1 MDLSTYWQYEPQE
14 VMAELQTFVSGLSN
28 AEAAKRSLAGSHKKK
43 EKPQLLQDII
53 LFFSQF
59 KSPLTLL
66 LVAAVI
72 LSAFLGETSDVFIIL
87 FILLATGIMSFIQE
101 RHAGKAVEK
110 LRSIIR
116 TKVKLMRD
124 NAATEVYTEEVVAGD
139 VLLFAAGDMIPADC
153 LLIEAKD
160 MHANEATLTGE
171 TYPAEKRPG
180 KLPADTGMSK
190 RSNVLFE
197 GTSIVSGTGK
207 AIAVL
212 TGTDTVFGKISAS
225 LSKPAEETAFEKGI
239 RKFGYLLMQITIVLA
254 IIILAVNIYFG
265 RPLIDSLLF
274 GLALAVGMAPELL
287 PAIMTIAMSAGAK
300 RMAAQ
305 KVIVK
310 KLSSIQNLGEINLFC
325 SDKTGTLTEGVLK
338 VSSIVDIEG
347 NENTKV
353 KQLAFLNAAFESGF
367 ANPMDDALRAMDNV
381 SADGYTKTD
390 EIPYD
395 FLRKRLSV
403 CVQKEQQ
410 HLLVTKGAV
419 SNIVAICDKVLMG
432 DGSVLP
438 FADEK
443 NKIDELYRKF
453 SSQGFRTIGVCYK
466 ESDKQTALTKE
477 DEQQMIFAGFVLL
490 YDPPK
495 EGVIEIIRELKKN
508 GVGLKIITGD
518 NKLVAAYIAEKIG
531 MKHVVVIAGN
541 EIRKMSPE
549 ALVHHVQAAN
559 VFAEIEP
566 QQKESIIKALRKAG
580 NTVAYMGDG
589 INDVAAI
596 NAADVGISIN
606 NATDVAKE
614 AADVVLLEKDLTVLN
629 AGIMEGRR
637 TFLNTLKYLYTS
649 TSATFGNMFSMAGAS
664 LILPFLPMLPQQILM
679 TNFLTDFPYMSVAG
693 DNVDEDQLAV
703 PQKWNLKQLKNFMIV
718 FGLHSSV
725 FDYLTF
731 FALFKLY
738 KANAVVFHTAWFIES
753 IVTELLILFVVRT
766 HKSLLKS
773 KPGKLLIGLSIVA
786 FVITIALPFTPFAAG
801 VGLVVPPLQLLG
813 IIAGIL
819 LSYVVTADILKVI
832 FFKKDSRI
840 KV

>member
-14 VMAELQTFVSGLSN
+14 VMTALQTSAEGLSI
-28 AEAAKRSLAGSHKKK
+28 AEANKRLLATSHKKK
-43 EKPQLLQDII
+43 EKPQLLRDII
-53 LFFSQF
+53 LFISQF

-116 TKVKLMRD
+116 TKVKVIRD
-124 NAATEVYTEEVVAGD
+124 NVSTDVFAEEVVPGD
-139 VLLFAAGDMIPADC
+139 ILLFAAGDMIPADC
-153 LLIEAKD
+153 LLIEEND
-160 MHANEATLTGE
+160 LHANEATLTGE
-171 TYPAEKRPG
+171 TFPAEKSVG
-180 KLPADTGMSK
+180 KIAADTGMSK

-197 GTSIVSGTGK
+197 GTSIVSGSGK

-212 TGTDTVFGKISAS
+212 TGDDTVFGKISSS

-254 IIILAVNIYFG
+254 VIILAVNIYFG
-265 RPLIDSLLF
+265 KPLIDSLLF

-310 KLSSIQNLGEINLFC
+310 KLSSIQNLGEVNLFC

-338 VSSIVDIEG
+338 VSSIVGIDG
-347 NENTKV
+347 NENARV
-353 KQLAFLNAAFESGF
+353 KELAFLNATFETGF
-367 ANPMDDALRAMDNV
+367 ANPMDDALRAMDIKV
-381 SADGYTKTD
+381 EGYTKTD

-395 FLRKRLSV
+395 FIRKRLSV
-403 CVQKEQQ
+403 CIQKEKE
-410 HLLVTKGAV
+410 HILITKGAV
-419 SNIVAICDKVLMG
+419 NNIVAVCDKVLMS
-432 DGSVLP
+432 DGSVVAL
-438 FADEK
+438 ADQK
-443 NKIDELYRKF
+443 NKIAELYQKF
-453 SSQGFRTIGVCYK
+453 SGQGFRTIGVCYK
-466 ESDKQTALTKE
+466 ESDTLKKLTKD
-477 DEQQMIFAGFVLL
+477 DETQMIFAGFVLL
-490 YDPPK
+490 FDPPK
-495 EGVIEIIRELKKN
+495 EGVIEIITALRKN
-508 GVGLKIITGD
+508 GVGLKVITGD
-518 NKLVAAYIAEKIG
+518 NKLVAAYMAEKIG
-531 MKHVVVIAGN
+531 MKNVVVIAGG
-541 EIRKMSPE
+541 EINKMSPE
-549 ALVHHVQAAN
+549 ALMHQVQVAN

-606 NATDVAKE
+606 NAVDVAKE
-614 AADVVLLEKDLTVLN
+614 AADVVLLERDLGVLN
-629 AGIMEGRR
+629 AGILEGRR
-637 TFLNTLKYLYTS
+637 TFLNTLKYIYTN

-679 TNFLTDFPYMSVAG
+679 TNFLTDFPYMAVAG
-693 DNVDEDQLAV
+693 DNVDEEQLAV

-731 FALFKLY
+731 FALYKLY
-738 KANAVVFHTAWFIES
+738 KVNAEVFHTAWFIES
-753 IVTELLILFVVRT
+753 ICTELLILFVVRT

-773 KPGKLLIGLSIVA
+773 MPGKLLIGLSILS
-786 FVITIALPFTPFAAG
+786 FIITIALPFTPFAS
-801 VGLVVPPLQLLG
+801 GLGFVVPPLQLFG

-819 LSYVVTADILKVI
+819 LLYVVTGDIIKVI
-832 FFKKDSRI
+832 FFKKTA
-840 KV
+840 V

>member
-1 MDLSTYWQYEPQE
+1 MDLHSFWQYEPTE
-14 VMAELQTFVSGLSN
+14 VIKELQTTAEGLSN
-28 AEAAKRSLAGSHKKK
+28 KEANRRLLESSAKKK
-43 EKPQLLQDII
+43 EKPPLVKDII
-53 LFFSQF
+53 LFISQF
-59 KSPLTLL
+59 KSPLTQLL
-66 LVAAVI
+66 IAAVI

-116 TKVKLMRD
+116 TKVKVLRD
-124 NAATEVYTEEVVAGD
+124 NSPVDVYTEEITNGD

-153 LLIEAKD
+153 LLIEGKD
-160 MHANEATLTGE
+160 LHANEATLTGE
-171 TYPAEKRPG
+171 TYPAEKETG
-180 KLPADTGMSK
+180 KVAADTGMSK
-190 RSNVLFE
+190 RSNTLFE

-207 AIAVL
+207 AVAVL
-212 TGTDTVFGKISAS
+212 TGKETVFGKISAS
-225 LSKPAEETAFEKGI
+225 LSKPAEVSAFERGI
-239 RKFGYLLMQITIVLA
+239 KKFGYLLMQITIVLA
-254 IIILAVNIYFG
+254 IIILAINIYLG

-300 RMAAQ
+300 RMAVQ

-310 KLSSIQNLGEINLFC
+310 KLPSIQNLGEINLFC

-338 VSSIVDIEG
+338 VSSVCSMDG
-347 NENTKV
+347 KDNAFV
-353 KQLAFLNAAFESGF
+353 RQLAFLNATFETGF
-367 ANPMDDALRAMDNV
+367 SNPVDEALRAMENV

-395 FLRKRLSV
+395 FIRKRLSV
-403 CVQKEQQ
+403 CVQKGDQ
-410 HLLVTKGAV
+410 HQLITKGAIN
-419 SNIVAICDKVLMG
+419 NIVAVCDKVLMA
-432 DGSVLP
+432 DGHVVP
-438 FADEK
+438 FDDQK
-443 NKIDELYRKF
+443 NKINELYMQY
-453 SSQGFRTIGVCYK
+453 SNQGFRTIGVCYK
-466 ESDKQTALTKE
+466 ISNEQRLLTKE
-477 DEQQMIFAGFVLL
+477 DEKEMIFAGFVLL
-490 YDPPK
+490 FDPPK
-495 EGVIEIIRELKKN
+495 EGVIEVITALKKN

-531 MKHVVVIAGN
+531 MKNVVVIAGP
-541 EIRKMSPE
+541 EINKMSPE
-549 ALVHHVQAAN
+549 ALVHKVQTAN

-566 QQKESIIKALRKAG
+566 QQKESIVKALRKAG
-580 NTVAYMGDG
+580 HTVAYMGDG

-606 NATDVAKE
+606 NAVDVAKE
-614 AADVVLLEKDLTVLN
+614 AADVVLLERDLTVLN

-637 TFLNTLKYLYTS
+637 TFLNTIKYVYTS

-679 TNFLTDFPYMSVAG
+679 TNFLTDFPYLAVTG
-693 DNVDEDQLAV
+693 DNVDEDELKV

-731 FALFKLY
+731 FVLYKLY
-738 KANAVVFHTAWFIES
+738 KANEEVFHTAWFIES
-753 IVTELLILFVVRT
+753 ICTELLILFVVRT

-773 KPGKLLIGLSIVA
+773 MPGKLLITLSILA
-786 FVITIALPFTPFAAG
+786 FVITIVLPFTPFAVDLG
-801 VGLVVPPLQLLG
+801 FVVPPFRLFG

-819 LSYVVTADILKVI
+819 LLYVVTADLIKVM
-832 FFKKDSRI
+832 FFKRI
-840 KV
+840 AI